1 MDIWYLATDF
11 LCKKKVQEEINYYEQ
26 YNAVI
31 TMSALT
37 TMGFMYN
44 MYHYRK
50 LKRNYEELKKKA
62 GLDESVKNVYKDL
75 FDRTESSD
83 SESDSS
89 ESDSDSDSDSENE
102 NETEEYDMED
112 IDLNN

>member
-26 YNAVI
+26 YSAVM
-31 TMSALT
+31 TMAGVATATLL
-37 TMGFMYN
+37 YN

-62 GLDESVKNVYKDL
+62 GLDNSVKNVYKDL

-83 SESDSS
+83 ESESDS
-89 ESDSDSDSDSENE
+89 ESDDSEDE
-102 NETEEYDMED
+102 RESEEKYEMED
-112 IDLNN
+112 IDLDN